1 MLITTKLTGQHIIF
15 WQHVKKCFCK
25 LEAGLVVFLIET
37 FSVMPAESGLQASRD
52 GLYSKR
58 QASPHIAQG
67 DW

>member
-15 WQHVKKCFCK
+15 WQHVKKFFCK
-25 LEAGLVVFLIET
+25 LEGGLVVFLIKT
-37 FSVMPAESGLQASRD
+37 FSVLPAGSGLQASRD
-52 GLYSKR
+52 ELYSKR